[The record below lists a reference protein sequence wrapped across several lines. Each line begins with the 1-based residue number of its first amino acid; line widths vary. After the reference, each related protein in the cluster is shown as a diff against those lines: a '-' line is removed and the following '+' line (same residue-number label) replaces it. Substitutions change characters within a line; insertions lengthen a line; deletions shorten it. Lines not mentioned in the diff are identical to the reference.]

1 MLYKLINKF
10 ILKFH
15 CYFVMPIIRNACGKC
30 DKTALVGRKC
40 FITGINNLEIG
51 YNSSIGSGATIM
63 CTRAKVIIKDHVMF
77 GPNVTIISGDHR
89 IDIVDKPMATLNDED
104 KLPENDMEIVF
115 EGDNWIGANATIL
128 KGVNVGYGAV
138 IAAGAVV
145 VKNVKPY
152 TVVAGVPAKEIK
164 KR

>member
-1 MLYKLINKF
+1 
-10 ILKFH
+10 
-15 CYFVMPIIRNACGKC
+15 
-30 DKTALVGRKC
+30 
-40 FITGINNLEIG
+40 
-51 YNSSIGSGATIM
+51 M

-89 IDIVDKPMATLNDED
+89 IDIVDKPMATLNDDD
-104 KLPENDMEIVF
+104 KLPENDMEVVF
-115 EGDNWIGANATIL
+115 EGDNWIGENATIL

-145 VKNVKPY
+145 VKDVKPY
-152 TVVAGVPAKEIK
+152 TVVAGVPAREVK